1 MKKRL
6 TLTIDEDLIRRA
18 KRHSQKRG
26 KTLSQT
32 VEDYFALMD
41 EPIEE
46 IDESDLPP
54 KVRSLVGILEG
65 YDKMGYDGALEKRY
79 LDYLERKYR

>member
-6 TLTIDEDLIRRA
+6 TLTIDADLIQRA

-32 VEDYFALMD
+32 VEAYFALMD
-41 EPIEE
+41 EPID
-46 IDESDLPP
+46 IDEADLPP
-54 KVRSLVGILEG
+54 NVRSLVGILAG
-65 YDKMGYDGALEKRY
+65 SG
-79 LDYLERKYR
+79 LDEQDYYEYLERKHS

>member
-6 TLTIDEDLIRRA
+6 TLTIDADLIQRA

-41 EPIEE
+41 APIEF
-46 IDESDLPP
+46 DEADLPP
-54 KVRSLVGILEG
+54 NVRSLVGMLAG
-65 YDKMGYDGALEKRY
+65 SG
-79 LDYLERKYR
+79 LDEQDYYEYLERKHS

>member
-6 TLTIDEDLIRRA
+6 TLTIDADLIQRA

-41 EPIEE
+41 APIEF
-46 IDESDLPP
+46 DEADLPP
-54 KVRSLVGILEG
+54 KARSLVGILEG
-65 YDKMGYDGALEKRY
+65 SG
-79 LDYLERKYR
+79 LDEQDYYEYLERKHA

>member
-6 TLTIDEDLIRRA
+6 TLTIDADLIQRA

-41 EPIEE
+41 APIEF
-46 IDESDLPP
+46 DEADLPP
-54 KVRSLVGILEG
+54 KARSLVGILAG
-65 YDKMGYDGALEKRY
+65 SG
-79 LDYLERKYR
+79 LDEQDYYEYLERKHA

>member
-41 EPIEE
+41 APIEE
-46 IDESDLPP
+46 IDEADLPP
-54 KVRSLVGILEG
+54 KARSLVGILAGSGLDEQD
-65 YDKMGYDGALEKRY
+65 YY
-79 LDYLERKYR
+79 DYLERKHS

>member
-46 IDESDLPP
+46 IDEADLPP
-54 KVRSLVGILEG
+54 KVRSLVGMLEG
-65 YDKMGYDGALEKRY
+65 SGLDEQDYY
-79 LDYLERKYR
+79 DYLERKHS

>member
-6 TLTIDEDLIRRA
+6 TLTIDEDLIQRA

-26 KTLSQT
+26 KMLSQT

-46 IDESDLPP
+46 IDEADLPP
-54 KVRSLVGILEG
+54 NVRSLVGILAGSGLDEQD
-65 YDKMGYDGALEKRY
+65 YY
-79 LDYLERKYR
+79 DYLERKHS

>member
-46 IDESDLPP
+46 IDEADLPP
-54 KVRSLVGILEG
+54 KVRSLVGILAGSGLDERD
-65 YDKMGYDGALEKRY
+65 YY
-79 LDYLERKYR
+79 DYLERKHS

>member
-6 TLTIDEDLIRRA
+6 TLTIDEDLIQRA

-46 IDESDLPP
+46 IDEADLPP
-54 KVRSLVGILEG
+54 KARSLVGILAGSGLDEQD
-65 YDKMGYDGALEKRY
+65 YY
-79 LDYLERKYR
+79 DYLERKHS

>member
-6 TLTIDEDLIRRA
+6 TLTIDEDLIQRA

-41 EPIEE
+41 APIEE
-46 IDESDLPP
+46 IAEADLPP
-54 KVRSLVGILEG
+54 KVRSLVGMLAG
-65 YDKMGYDGALEKRY
+65 YYKTGLDGALEERY
-79 LDYLERKYR
+79 LYLERKHR

>member
-6 TLTIDEDLIRRA
+6 TLTIDADLIQRA

-41 EPIEE
+41 EPID
-46 IDESDLPP
+46 IDEAELPP
-54 KVRSLVGILEG
+54 NVRSIVGMLEG
-65 YDKMGYDGALEKRY
+65 SG
-79 LDYLERKYR
+79 LDEQDYYEYLERKHA

>member
-6 TLTIDEDLIRRA
+6 TLTIDENLIQRA

-41 EPIEE
+41 APIEF
-46 IDESDLPP
+46 DEADLPP
-54 KVRSLVGILEG
+54 KARSLVGMLEG

-79 LDYLERKYR
+79 LNHLERKYR

>member
-6 TLTIDEDLIRRA
+6 TLTIDEDLIQRA

-46 IDESDLPP
+46 IDEAALPP
-54 KVRSLVGILEG
+54 KVRSLVGILAGSGLDEQD
-65 YDKMGYDGALEKRY
+65 YY
-79 LDYLERKYR
+79 DYLERKHS

>member
-6 TLTIDEDLIRRA
+6 TLTIDADLIQRA

-41 EPIEE
+41 EPID
-46 IDESDLPP
+46 IDEAKLPP

-65 YDKMGYDGALEKRY
+65 SG
-79 LDYLERKYR
+79 LDEQDYYEYLERKHS

>member
-6 TLTIDEDLIRRA
+6 TLTIDADLIQRA

-32 VEDYFALMD
+32 VEDYFVLMD
-41 EPIEE
+41 EPID
-46 IDESDLPP
+46 IDEADLPP
-54 KVRSLVGILEG
+54 NVRSLVGMLEG
-65 YDKMGYDGALEKRY
+65 SG
-79 LDYLERKYR
+79 LDEQDYYEYLERKHA